1 MTDQRTSSLS
11 KRQLVVTRTTLP
23 LLFSLILA
31 SGCSESTRT
40 EQQKIVSDQPK
51 AEFSLT
57 ELKSGED
64 YRSVRQKLI
73 AQNWIPFQ
81 NQDPATC
88 EIFQDRCRDWP
99 ETQSCA
105 GSGTSPCRFLWRKG
119 EDHIVVFTN
128 HEIPQFVSYETYKP
142 NSKIAASTDLR
153 SVNFLL
159 NKCLVQNQEHI
170 STRCESRPSS
180 GPALV
185 SQTFESDAF
194 EIKILVAE
202 NLKHVVPDKTFS
214 FPASYNILS
223 RDSVEVKVTSPNGCV
238 NLNTYTKMGDKV
250 ISKSGA
256 QSGPCNEE
264 QRRSH
269 QIEMRNPESVLFIAS

>member
-142 NSKIAASTDLR
+142 NSKIAAST
-153 SVNFLL
+153 
-159 NKCLVQNQEHI
+159 E
-170 STRCESRPSS
+170 SS
-180 GPALV
+180 GVNLSLNEQNLMKGVFMARCYATIV
-185 SQTFESDAF
+185 
-194 EIKILVAE
+194 LVAQTDSSADANFKARAREWALRVNEFAIPKFISNDQFDQEVKNQLAIISSQKDTRSYLISSVKLCTE
-202 NLKHVVPDKTFS
+202 NLGK
-214 FPASYNILS
+214 I
-223 RDSVEVKVTSPNGCV
+223 
-238 NLNTYTKMGDKV
+238 
-250 ISKSGA
+250 
-256 QSGPCNEE
+256 
-264 QRRSH
+264 
-269 QIEMRNPESVLFIAS
+269 